1 MVVDFPLS
9 EITLRRYE
17 KPYESSKREL
27 VRKICL
33 GLGLL
38 QPGDSRDIIIDIL
51 LVLDIARKEKK
62 ELTSFDIQKL
72 VRDMRKENSLE
83 EKGLAES
90 NIRRQLKKL
99 RDLMLVDKKRN
110 LYRLSEFEPLSN
122 IFDKKIQGFLIPQ
135 ITERI
140 KEYLEKL

>member
-1 MVVDFPLS
+1 MEIIS
-9 EITLRRYE
+9 EEITVEAIKETVMTVSAELE
-17 KPYESSKREL
+17 TIPILSPTSK
-27 VRKICL
+27 
-33 GLGLL
+33 
-38 QPGDSRDIIIDIL
+38 II
-51 LVLDIARKEKK
+51 
-62 ELTSFDIQKL
+62 
-72 VRDMRKENSLE
+72 KENSLE

-90 NIRRQLKKL
+90 NSRRQLKKL
-99 RDLMLVDKKRN
+99 RDQMLVDKKRN